1 MINNQHSNLPT
12 LVKANILEAI
22 SNYEINQLED
32 SGFFSHYDE
41 INADCHKIL
50 DNLHKITGKNSRHIY
65 SKDKILELA
74 KEDVTGRI
82 SARKQYFQPKTENNI
97 SQVIAAAYTEHI
109 IRQIDKWKKELLKIS
124 AIERNTITL
133 NCIHNISLTIDFNS
147 QQKPKSNMKE
157 ILADFIDKELLDSH
171 DYAKYIDSKILIV
184 DIKTYV
190 PAENYNL
197 SPFAESVRKLTGIY
211 EAYTYSINDNSLCT
225 LDKLINSCIRRC
237 ESDFFNNGYLQDII
251 RSITSE
257 LVKKLNS

>member
-12 LVKANILEAI
+12 LVKTNILETI

-32 SGFFSHYDE
+32 AGFFSQYDE

-74 KEDVTGRI
+74 KEDITGRI

-97 SQVIAAAYTEHI
+97 SQVIAAAYTDHI
-109 IRQIDKWKKELLKIS
+109 ISQIDKWKKELLNIN
-124 AIERNTITL
+124 AVERTTITL
-133 NCIHNISLTIDFNS
+133 NCINSINLTIDFNS
-147 QQKPKSNMKE
+147 QQKPKSNLKE
-157 ILADFIDKELLDSH
+157 VLANFIDNELLDSH

-184 DIKTYV
+184 DLETYV
-190 PAENYNL
+190 PTENYNL
-197 SPFAESVRKLTGIY
+197 SPFMESIRKLAGIY
-211 EAYTYSINDNSLCT
+211 EAYTYTINDNSLYT
-225 LDKLINSCIRRC
+225 LDKLLDSCIKRC
-237 ESDFFNNGYLQDII
+237 ESDFFSNGYLQDII

-257 LVKKLNS
+257 LVKELSS